1 MKNLIRNGSSN
12 SFSFKWQVVEAVL
25 QHFLR
30 DIFLFQLVF
39 VNYWL
44 CHLIQ
49 GKGGEGG
56 EAELIMIASR

>member
-1 MKNLIRNGSSN
+1 MKNLIRNGSSDL
-12 SFSFKWQVVEAVL
+12 FSFKWQVVEAVL
-25 QHFLR
+25 RHFLR
-30 DIFLFQLVF
+30 DIFLFQIIF

-56 EAELIMIASR
+56 